1 MAVSPNSRMIAIAK
15 FARRTCRTWYY
26 PVLGSMAALSISA
39 GSPEVAL
46 SVPWAELFQQ
56 GAQVVQLYRIS
67 DRDEVELGKQI
78 NQQLLSTQFQPVR
91 DRALNDKVNRIGQ
104 KLAQTSSRPD
114 IPYTFQ
120 VVKDKSINAF
130 ATAGGFVYVT
140 TGLLEAVDNEAQLAG
155 VLAHEIGHIAA
166 RHTVEQMRQTAIAQ
180 GLANAAGVDRNKVI
194 ALGVEL
200 GVRRPRSRQAE
211 FEADRLGFENMQRAG
226 YDRNQMI
233 AFLEKLRN
241 QSSIP
246 AFLSTHPAT
255 SDRIA
260 RLQGDDDD

>member
-1 MAVSPNSRMIAIAK
+1 MAVSPNSQTIETFK
-15 FARRTCRTWYY
+15 SARRTWYY
-26 PVLGSMAALSISA
+26 PVLSSIAALGI
-39 GSPEVAL
+39 GLGTPEIAL
-46 SVPWAELFQQ
+46 AVPWAELFQQ
-56 GAQVVQLYRIS
+56 GAQVIQLYKIS
-67 DRDEVELGKQI
+67 DQDEVELGKQI

-91 DRALNDKVNRIGQ
+91 DRALNSYVNRIGQ
-104 KLAQTSSRPD
+104 KLVQSSSRPD

-120 VVKDKSINAF
+120 VVRDESINAF

-140 TGLLEAVDNEAQLAG
+140 TGLLKAVDNEAQLAG

-180 GLANAAGVDRNKVI
+180 GLANAAGADRNKVV

-226 YDRNQMI
+226 YDQNQMI
-233 AFLEKLRN
+233 AFLEKLRS
-241 QSSIP
+241 QSSVP

-260 RLQGDDDD
+260 RLQGDDD